1 MSMNNTKAKPKR
13 RMGLVSLTMTGIGS
27 VIGSGWL
34 FGASHAAKI
43 AGPAAI
49 ASWIIGWVAVLIV
62 ALTYMEVSTIF
73 PKSGGPVR
81 YLEFTHGSVVG
92 YMAAWATWL
101 SIVTVIPI
109 EAEASVQYMATWQ
122 WQWLHPLTSTIFDMQ
137 SHSLST
143 FGLAIA
149 AVLMIIYFLL
159 NFWSVNLF
167 SKSQTGITIF
177 KMLVPVICVTSIV
190 MAGFHPGN
198 FTAVN
203 HSFAP
208 YGWAGALTAVATA
221 GIVFAYN
228 GFQSPMHFAGES
240 KNPKRDLPLAII
252 FTLVFALI
260 LYVGLQ
266 VSFIG
271 GIEPADLAKYGWSL
285 DFNSPFAQLAIALNL
300 NLVVLLLYIDAFV
313 SPTGTGITYMGTTT
327 RMLFAMS
334 EHGHMP
340 KCMAKLHSKYHI
352 PRAALWTNLIIGFIF
367 LYLFR
372 GWGQLAG
379 IISAATVVTYIVG
392 PMSAMS
398 LRKIAPEIKSP
409 IRLKYLNILAPL
421 GFAIS
426 SEVLYWSRWPLT
438 GKVIIVLLLGFVIYA
453 YFQNKRGWGGI
464 RKHVVASLWM
474 LCYFIVMMI
483 LSYIGSSQ
491 FGGLNILPFGYGMA
505 AVAVASLVFFYWG
518 VNSAWRTQLL
528 EQELS
533 EPNVLLHSDTNTNTN
548 NLKTKLS

>member
-1 MSMNNTKAKPKR
+1 
-13 RMGLVSLTMTGIGS
+13 
-27 VIGSGWL
+27 
-34 FGASHAAKI
+34 
-43 AGPAAI
+43 
-49 ASWIIGWVAVLIV
+49 
-62 ALTYMEVSTIF
+62 
-73 PKSGGPVR
+73 
-81 YLEFTHGSVVG
+81 
-92 YMAAWATWL
+92 MAAWATWL

-122 WQWLHPLTSTIFDMQ
+122 WQWIHPLTSTIFDIQ

-190 MAGFHPGN
+190 MTGFHPSN

-252 FTLVFALI
+252 LTLVFALI

-392 PMSAMS
+392 PMSQC
-398 LRKIAPEIKSP
+398 RYEKSP
-409 IRLKYLNILAPL
+409 RR
-421 GFAIS
+421 S
-426 SEVLYWSRWPLT
+426 
-438 GKVIIVLLLGFVIYA
+438 KV
-453 YFQNKRGWGGI
+453 Q
-464 RKHVVASLWM
+464 
-474 LCYFIVMMI
+474 
-483 LSYIGSSQ
+483 
-491 FGGLNILPFGYGMA
+491 
-505 AVAVASLVFFYWG
+505 
-518 VNSAWRTQLL
+518 SA
-528 EQELS
+528 
-533 EPNVLLHSDTNTNTN
+533 
-548 NLKTKLS
+548 

>member
-1 MSMNNTKAKPKR
+1 MSMNYTQAKPKR
-13 RMGLVSLTMTGIGS
+13 RMGLLALTMTGVGS

-34 FGASHAAKI
+34 FGAYHAAKI
-43 AGPAAI
+43 AGPASI
-49 ASWIIGWVAVLIV
+49 VSWIIGWVAVLIV
-62 ALTYMEVSTIF
+62 ALTYMEVSTVF

-109 EAEASVQYMATWQ
+109 EAEASVQYMATWK
-122 WQWLHPLTSTIFDMQ
+122 WQWIQPLTSTIFNMQ
-137 SHSLST
+137 THSLST

-167 SKSQTGITIF
+167 SKSQTSITIF

-190 MAGFHPGN
+190 VAGFHPGN

-228 GFQSPMHFAGES
+228 GFQSPMHFAGEA

-252 FTLVFALI
+252 LTLAFALV
-260 LYVGLQ
+260 LYIGLQ

-271 GIEPADLAKYGWSL
+271 GIEPSVLAKSGWSL
-285 DFNSPFAQLAIALNL
+285 DFDSPFAQLAIALNL
-300 NLVVLLLYIDAFV
+300 NLVVLLLYVDAFV

-340 KCMAKLHSKYHI
+340 KCMSKLHSKYHI
-352 PRAALWTNLIIGFIF
+352 PRAALWTNLVIGFVF

-392 PMSAMS
+392 PMAAMS
-398 LRKIAPEIKSP
+398 LRKIAPEINSP

-438 GKVIIVLLLGFVIYA
+438 GKVIIILLLGFVIYA
-453 YFQNKRGWGGI
+453 YFQNKRGWDGI
-464 RKHVVASLWM
+464 GKHVKASLWM
-474 LCYFIVMMI
+474 MCYFVAMMI

-491 FGGLNILPFGYGMA
+491 FGGINILPFGYGMA
-505 AVAVASLVFFYWG
+505 AVAVASLIFFYWG
-518 VNSAWRTQLL
+518 INSAWRTQLL
-528 EQELS
+528 EKELN
-533 EPNVLLHSDTNTNTN
+533 EPNDLISDNGQDNG
-548 NLKTKLS
+548 LKSKTQLS